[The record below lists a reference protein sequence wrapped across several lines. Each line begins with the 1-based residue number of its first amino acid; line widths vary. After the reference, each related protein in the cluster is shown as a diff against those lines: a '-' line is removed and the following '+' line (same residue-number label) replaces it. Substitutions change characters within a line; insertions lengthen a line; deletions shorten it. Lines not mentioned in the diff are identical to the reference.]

1 MLTEAI
7 TSIVPATSTSS
18 AATTPQLSRN
28 QPIYDW
34 YVMPEAYSAPL
45 VQEAIREFEV
55 PAGGMVLDPF
65 CGTGT
70 TLVASRPMGR
80 NALGIEVNPFLAF
93 ASQVKSGIYD
103 SSLLRLEV
111 THLLEAARDTFNR
124 MESDGEVQWTLTGD
138 LPQMPRLDRW
148 IARRVV
154 WKVLALKRCI
164 EESVS
169 ESVRDVPMLA
179 LASILR
185 GASNMKLTPHAFG
198 SREVKQDSPV
208 LTMFETRIQKMLAD
222 IEWLE
227 EQEGLGDAHVVE
239 GDIRDISTFAYD
251 GAPVNL
257 AVTSPPY
264 LNNLDYTM
272 QTRLELFFLG
282 FVSDME
288 ELKLLRKR
296 MMICD
301 AKATYKDI
309 EDWKRVQDVASVE
322 GIAKEIDEK
331 LGDRGWGWDYGLMTR
346 QYFGGLLRAMESIK
360 EMLAPGAS
368 LLMVLGDSA
377 HSGVHV
383 PVTTIA
389 EELGHIAGFCG
400 SEVRVLRTRRASS
413 HGFKL
418 DESAVVLRR

>member
-1 MLTEAI
+1 MPTVTNALTI
-7 TSIVPATSTSS
+7 TATSS
-18 AATTPQLSRN
+18 TTPHLSRN

-34 YVMPEAYSAPL
+34 YVMPEAFSAPL
-45 VQEAIREFEV
+45 VQEAICEFGV
-55 PAGGMVLDPF
+55 PVGGRVLDPF

-70 TLVASRPMGR
+70 TLVASRLAGR
-80 NALGIEVNPFLAF
+80 NALGVEVNPFLAF
-93 ASQVKSGIYD
+93 ASRVKSRAAFD
-103 SSLLRLEV
+103 LPLLRIEAER
-111 THLLEAARDTFNR
+111 LLEEAREALQNVETNGD
-124 MESDGEVQWTLTGD
+124 MQWSLASER
-138 LPQMPRLDRW
+138 PQMPRLDRW
-148 IARRVV
+148 IAGRVV
-154 WKVLALKRCI
+154 WKVLALKECIQRC
-164 EESVS
+164 VS
-169 ESVRDVPMLA
+169 EEVRDVPMLA

-208 LTMFETRIQKMLAD
+208 LHMFEMRLQKMLSD
-222 IEWLE
+222 IEWLN
-227 EQEGLGDAHVVE
+227 EQEDVGTAHAIE
-239 GDIRDISTFAYD
+239 GDIRDASTLTHLHEPAD
-251 GAPVNL
+251 L

-282 FVSDME
+282 FISDME
-288 ELKLLRKR
+288 ELKQLRKR

-322 GIAKEIDEK
+322 NVAKEIDEK
-331 LGDRGWGWDYGLMTR
+331 LGNRGWGWDYGLMTR
-346 QYFGGLLRAMESIK
+346 QYFGGLLRAMESTR

-368 LLMVLGDSA
+368 LIMVLGDSA

-389 EELGHIAGFCG
+389 EELGHIAGFCK
-400 SEVRVLRTRRASS
+400 SEVRVLRTRRSSS
-413 HGFKL
+413 HGFSL
-418 DESAVVLRR
+418 NESAVALEK

>member
-1 MLTEAI
+1 MLTEAV
-7 TSIVPATSTSS
+7 TSARSTTS
-18 AATTPQLSRN
+18 AVATTAQLNRN

-45 VQEAIREFEV
+45 VQEAIEEFEV
-55 PAGGMVLDPF
+55 PVGGLVLDPF

-70 TLVASRPMGR
+70 SLVASRLMGR

-93 ASQVKSGIYD
+93 ASRVKSRVYD
-103 SSLLRLEV
+103 LSLLRIEAN
-111 THLLEAARDTFNR
+111 TLLEAARDTFNR
-124 MESDGEVQWTLTGD
+124 MESDGEVQWTLSGD

-164 EESVS
+164 EECVS

-179 LASILR
+179 LAAILR

-208 LTMFETRIQKMLAD
+208 LSMFEARLQKMLVD
-222 IEWLE
+222 LEWLQE
-227 EQEGLGDAHVVE
+227 EEELGEARVFE
-239 GDIRDISTFAYD
+239 GDIRNGESLCHLDVQAD
-251 GAPVNL
+251 L

-288 ELKLLRKR
+288 DLKLLRKR

-309 EDWKRVQDVASVE
+309 EDWKRVQEVASVE
-322 GIAKEIDEK
+322 RVAKEIDEK
-331 LGDRGWGWDYGLMTR
+331 LGDKGWGWDYGLMTR
-346 QYFGGLLRAMESIK
+346 QYFGGLLRALESIRG
-360 EMLAPGAS
+360 MLAPGAN

-389 EELGHIAGFCG
+389 AELGHLAGFSR
-400 SEVRVLRTRRASS
+400 SEVRVLRTRRSSS
-413 HGFKL
+413 HGFSL
-418 DESAVVLRR
+418 NESAVVLRR

>member
-1 MLTEAI
+1 MPTAD
-7 TSIVPATSTSS
+7 AAMASS
-18 AATTPQLSRN
+18 ATTAQLNRN
-28 QPIYDW
+28 QPVYDW

-55 PAGGMVLDPF
+55 PEGGVVLDPF

-70 TLVASRPMGR
+70 TLVASRLMGR

-93 ASQVKSGIYD
+93 ASRVKSRAEFD
-103 SSLLRLEV
+103 LPLLRLEAERLIEV
-111 THLLEAARDTFNR
+111 AREALPKV
-124 MESDGEVQWTLTGD
+124 EGDGDMQWSLASER
-138 LPQMPRLDRW
+138 PQMPRLDRW
-148 IARRVV
+148 IAGRVM

-164 EESVS
+164 EICVS

-208 LTMFETRIQKMLAD
+208 LTMFETRLQKMLCD

-227 EQEGLGDAHVVE
+227 EQEGVGDAQVVE

-251 GAPVNL
+251 GAPVDL

-282 FVSDME
+282 FVNDME

-309 EDWKRVQDVASVE
+309 EDWKRVQDVTSVE

-331 LGDRGWGWDYGLMTR
+331 LGNRGWGWDYGLMTR

-368 LLMVLGDSA
+368 LLMVLGNSA

-389 EELGHIAGFCG
+389 EELGHIAGFCK

-413 HGFKL
+413 HGFTL
-418 DESAVVLRR
+418 NESAVVLRR

>member
-1 MLTEAI
+1 M
-7 TSIVPATSTSS
+7 PAAVTTMRSQ
-18 AATTPQLSRN
+18 ATTAHLNRN

-34 YVMPEAYSAPL
+34 YVMPEAFSAPL
-45 VQEAIREFEV
+45 VQEAIREFDV
-55 PAGGMVLDPF
+55 PEGGIVLDPF

-70 TLVASRPMGR
+70 TLVASRLMGR
-80 NALGIEVNPFLAF
+80 DAVGIEVNPFLAF
-93 ASQVKSGIYD
+93 ASRVKSRAEFNLP
-103 SSLLRLEV
+103 LLRCEAE
-111 THLLEAARDTFNR
+111 HLVEAAREALQR
-124 MESDGEVQWTLTGD
+124 VEGDGDMQWSLAGER
-138 LPQMPRLDRW
+138 PQMPRLDRW
-148 IARRVV
+148 IAGRVM

-164 EESVS
+164 EECVS

-208 LTMFETRIQKMLAD
+208 LTMFETRLQKMLAD

-227 EQEGLGDAHVVE
+227 QQVGAGDAHVVE
-239 GDIRDISTFAYD
+239 GDIRSLSTLGYE
-251 GAPVNL
+251 GAPVDL

-282 FVSDME
+282 FISDME
-288 ELKLLRKR
+288 ELKQLRKR

-322 GIAKEIDEK
+322 NVAKEIDEK
-331 LGDRGWGWDYGLMTR
+331 LENKGWGWDYGLMTR
-346 QYFGGLLRAMESIK
+346 QYFGGLLRALESTR

-383 PVTTIA
+383 PVATIA
-389 EELGHIAGFCG
+389 EELGQIAGFCK
-400 SEVRVLRTRRASS
+400 SEVRVLRSRRSSS
-413 HGFKL
+413 HGFAL
-418 DESAVVLRR
+418 NESAVVLRK

>member
-1 MLTEAI
+1 MA
-7 TSIVPATSTSS
+7 SS
-18 AATTPQLSRN
+18 ATTAQLNRN
-28 QPIYDW
+28 QPVYDW

-55 PAGGMVLDPF
+55 PEGGTVLDPF

-70 TLVASRPMGR
+70 TLVASKLMGR
-80 NALGIEVNPFLAF
+80 NTLGIEVNPFLAF
-93 ASQVKSGIYD
+93 ASRVKSQAEFD
-103 SSLLRLEV
+103 LPLLRLEAERLIKV
-111 THLLEAARDTFNR
+111 ARDALQR
-124 MESDGEVQWTLTGD
+124 VEGDGDMQWSLAGER
-138 LPQMPRLDRW
+138 PQMPRLDRW
-148 IARRVV
+148 IAGRVM

-164 EESVS
+164 EEYIS

-208 LTMFETRIQKMLAD
+208 LTMFETRLQKMLCD
-222 IEWLE
+222 IEWLG
-227 EQEGLGDAHVVE
+227 EQEGVGDAQVTE
-239 GDIRDISTFAYD
+239 GDIRDVSTFAHD
-251 GAPVNL
+251 GAPVDL

-288 ELKLLRKR
+288 ELKQLRKR

-322 GIAKEIDEK
+322 GIAKKIDEK
-331 LGDRGWGWDYGLMTR
+331 LGNRGWGWDYGLMTR

-389 EELGHIAGFCG
+389 EELGHIAGFCK
-400 SEVRVLRTRRASS
+400 SDVRVLRTRRASS

-418 DESAVVLRR
+418 NESAVVLRR

>member
-1 MLTEAI
+1 MPTASI
-7 TSIVPATSTSS
+7 TVP
-18 AATTPQLSRN
+18 TTTAQLNRN
-28 QPIYDW
+28 QPLYDW
-34 YVMPEAYSAPL
+34 YVMPEAFSAQL
-45 VQEAIREFEV
+45 VHEAIDEFGV
-55 PAGGMVLDPF
+55 RKGGTVLDPF

-70 TLVASRPMGR
+70 TLLASRLVER

-93 ASQVKSGIYD
+93 ASRVKSQGQFD
-103 SSLLRLEV
+103 LPLLRIE
-111 THLLEAARDTFNR
+111 TEHLLEAAREALQNVET
-124 MESDGEVQWTLTGD
+124 DGDMQWSLASER
-138 LPQMPRLDRW
+138 PKMPRLDRW
-148 IARRVV
+148 IAGRVV
-154 WKVLALKRCI
+154 WKVLALKECI
-164 EESVS
+164 EKCVS
-169 ESVRDVPMLA
+169 ERVRDVPMLA

-208 LTMFETRIQKMLAD
+208 LHMFEMRIQKMLSD

-227 EQEGLGDAHVVE
+227 EQEGLGTAHVIE
-239 GDIRDISTFAYD
+239 GDIRDASGLAHPSLPAD
-251 GAPVNL
+251 L

-282 FVSDME
+282 FITDME
-288 ELKLLRKR
+288 DLKLLRKR

-322 GIAKEIDEK
+322 NVAKEIDDK
-331 LGDRGWGWDYGLMTR
+331 LGNRGWGWDYGLMTR
-346 QYFGGLLRAMESIK
+346 QYFGGLLRAIESIK
-360 EMLAPGAS
+360 EMLAPGAT

-389 EELGHIAGFCG
+389 EELGHIAGFCR
-400 SEVRVLRTRRASS
+400 SEVRVLRTRRTSS
-413 HGFKL
+413 HGFTL
-418 DESAVVLRR
+418 NESAVVLKR